1 MQMRQIGYGKYT
13 LLMSCFNLIGSSI
26 LLACAF
32 TAQAEPWTETQQVL
46 AATYLTAHTIDW
58 AQTRNLSSRKE
69 YEEKNPVLGRK
80 PTSGKTN
87 AYFIL
92 TPLIGY
98 FVLDALPEYRTGI
111 LAVANVLEIGVVA
124 HNYRIGIKAS
134 W

>member
-1 MQMRQIGYGKYT
+1 MKSIVA
-13 LLMSCFNLIGSSI
+13 I

-32 TAQAEPWTETQQVL
+32 QAQAEPWTETQQVL

-58 AQTRNLSSRKE
+58 AQTRHLSRSTTGGKHNKG
-69 YEEKNPVLGRK
+69 YEEKNPALGRK
-80 PTSGKTN
+80 PSSGKTD

-98 FVLDALPEYRTGI
+98 FVLDALPQYRTGI
-111 LAVANVLEIGVVA
+111 LAVANVLEVGVVA
-124 HNYRIGIKAS
+124 HNFRIGIKAK

>member
-1 MQMRQIGYGKYT
+1 MKS
-13 LLMSCFNLIGSSI
+13 LAAL

-58 AQTRNLSSRKE
+58 AQTRNAASSTTGGKHGTG
-69 YEEKNPVLGRK
+69 YYEKNPVLGRK

-124 HNYRIGIKAS
+124 HNYRIGVKAS

>member
-1 MQMRQIGYGKYT
+1 MS
-13 LLMSCFNLIGSSI
+13 LMKPLAAL

-58 AQTRNLSSRKE
+58 AQTRNMSSRKE
-69 YEEKNPVLGRK
+69 YYEKNPVLGSR
-80 PTSGKTN
+80 PASGKTN

-92 TPLIGY
+92 TPIIGY

-124 HNYRIGIKAS
+124 HNFSIGIKANF
-134 W
+134 

>member
-1 MQMRQIGYGKYT
+1 MKY
-13 LLMSCFNLIGSSI
+13 LAALI
-26 LLACAF
+26 LVFAF
-32 TAQAEPWTETQQVL
+32 SAQAEPWTETQQVL

-58 AQTRNLSSRKE
+58 AQTRSLARSTTGGKHGSG
-69 YEEKNPVLGRK
+69 YDEENPILGRK
-80 PTSGKTN
+80 PASDKTN

-124 HNYRIGIKAS
+124 HNYRIGVKAS

>member
-1 MQMRQIGYGKYT
+1 VKF
-13 LLMSCFNLIGSSI
+13 LAAL
-26 LLACAF
+26 LLASAF
-32 TAQAEPWTETQQVL
+32 SAQAEPWTETQQVL

-58 AQTRNLSSRKE
+58 AQTRNLSGRKE
-69 YEEKNPVLGRK
+69 YEEKNPVLGSR
-80 PTSGKTN
+80 PASGKTN

-124 HNYRIGIKAS
+124 HNYRIGVKAS